1 MMTTTEVEEVVMM
14 TTTTVEMEEVV
25 VMMTT
30 TVEVEV
36 VVMMTTTVEVEVVVV
51 MTMSQRLST
60 RLLPLLST
68 SCLRVKREYT
78 NLVEDA
84 EI

>member
-1 MMTTTEVEEVVMM
+1 MMTTTVEV
-14 TTTTVEMEEVV
+14 EEVV

-36 VVMMTTTVEVEVVVV
+36 EVVMMTTTVEVEVEVV
-51 MTMSQRLST
+51 MTMSRRLST

-68 SCLRVKREYT
+68 SCLRVKRVSIQT
-78 NLVEDA
+78 
-84 EI
+84 

>member
-1 MMTTTEVEEVVMM
+1 MAEDLAAEM
-14 TTTTVEMEEVV
+14 VEMVV
-25 VMMTT
+25 DSA
-30 TVEVEV
+30 VETAVDSAAE
-36 VVMMTTTVEVEVVVV
+36 MGE
-51 MTMSQRLST
+51 MTMSRRLST